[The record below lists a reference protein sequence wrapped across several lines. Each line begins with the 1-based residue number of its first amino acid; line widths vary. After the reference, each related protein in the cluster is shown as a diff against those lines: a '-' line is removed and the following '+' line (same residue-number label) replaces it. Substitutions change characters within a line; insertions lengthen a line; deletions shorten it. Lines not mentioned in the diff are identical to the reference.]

1 MNRIEQIASVC
12 HEANRA
18 YCEAMGDNSQVPW
31 SAAPEWQKKSA
42 IDGVMYH
49 INNPKSKPEDSH
61 NEWMAQKKAEGWK
74 RGKEKDAE
82 KKTHPAMVPYNM
94 LPKEQK
100 AKNFILIGIVRAMTN
115 PNF

>member
-1 MNRIEQIASVC
+1 MNKIEQIAVVC

-18 YCEAMGDNSQVPW
+18 YCQALGDDSQLSW
-31 SAAPEWQKKSA
+31 HAAPEWQKKSA
-42 IDGVMYH
+42 INGVMYH
-49 INNPKSKPEDSH
+49 LENLNSKPEDSH

-74 RGKEKDAE
+74 KGKKKDAE
-82 KKTHPAMVPYNM
+82 KKTHPLMVPYNM

-100 AKNFILIGIVRAMTN
+100 AKDFIFLGIVRAMSN